1 MYTKTEGSR
10 RGNSGKLRE
19 GTGVEW
25 MDKVQKRIE
34 DIRGS
39 CAAGEGA
46 SAVGGGASE
55 AGCVEDEAD
64 AGAETADDLHSVL
77 RGSD

>member
-1 MYTKTEGSR
+1 
-10 RGNSGKLRE
+10 L
-19 GTGVEW
+19 
-25 MDKVQKRIE
+25 DKVQTRIE

-39 CAAGEGA
+39 GAGEGA
-46 SAVGGGASE
+46 SPVGGGASE

-77 RGSD
+77 RGIN